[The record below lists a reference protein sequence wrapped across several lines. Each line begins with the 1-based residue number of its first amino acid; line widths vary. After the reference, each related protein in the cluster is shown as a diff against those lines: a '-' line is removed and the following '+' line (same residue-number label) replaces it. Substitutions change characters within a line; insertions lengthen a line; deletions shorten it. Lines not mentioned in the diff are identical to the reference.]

1 MVIMRCFIAYVVLF
15 LSVSGGAGWCASDES
30 RPVGSVVTESS
41 QDVRGDAITSL
52 KRQVAVQQQ
61 QIAELQN
68 KVAEILA
75 KLSGKNELAS
85 AAGTALIVGAAPSPV
100 SVPPRPEKLSASTS
114 VPLPGPNV
122 LASPQGQGQYLAMK
136 DEGNLLSKVASA
148 AEKNPLGIKLSG
160 DLVLRSDME
169 SRSGNAVAASLQ
181 NARERY
187 KLRLNFNK
195 ALGDQFDFHAQLGSG
210 TFNNPL
216 SEYTDFTGTTSREPI
231 FLNEFSAGYHPNQ
244 FLEIR
249 GGRLEEVFTDDS
261 RFEFDDEVRFNGM
274 QEVAKVP
281 TSANFAGITRFEVRA
296 GQYIFT
302 NPNISVLPS
311 AAACMGSAALTGN
324 CLYLAAGYKP
334 GGRVGDADLFHQG
347 FGIYGNLTEGW
358 AHHFFS
364 DFQWYRNA
372 NQLALAST
380 TLGFPLVENGFYG
393 VSLTGPIS
401 GIGTATDQAGYK
413 FWAQGFQIVRLD
425 YQLGHEG
432 WKTRRE
438 NLPVMFDM
446 QGSRNVGTSFA
457 RDAFLVR
464 VSVGEVKKAGQVR
477 LLYSFA
483 YKDANSML
491 SQVTDSKMG
500 TLTGVNIRTHHVR
513 FDLGLTSFLQWQTLL
528 YLQDEIRKDD
538 PARNFYVPLQ
548 AGAATQYRVQSQF
561 LFQF

>member
-1 MVIMRCFIAYVVLF
+1 MRCFIAYGVLLLS
-15 LSVSGGAGWCASDES
+15 LSVRAGLCASDEN
-30 RPVGSVVTESS
+30 RPARSVVTKSF
-41 QDVRGDAITSL
+41 QDVKGNEITSL

-68 KVAEILA
+68 KVSEILA
-75 KLSGKNELAS
+75 KLSGKNEIAS
-85 AAGTALIVGAAPSPV
+85 AAGTALIVEAAPSSVPV
-100 SVPPRPEKLSASTS
+100 PPPPEKVSVTTSVPP
-114 VPLPGPNV
+114 PNPRM
-122 LASPQGQGQYLAMK
+122 LASPQRQEKSPTLQ
-136 DEGNLLSKVASA
+136 DEADLLSKVVNAT
-148 AEKNPLGIKLSG
+148 EKDPLGIKMSG
-160 DLVLRSDME
+160 ELILRSDME
-169 SRSGNAVAASLQ
+169 SRPGNAVAASLQ
-181 NARERY
+181 NVRERY
-187 KLRLNFNK
+187 KLNLNFDR

-216 SEYTDFTGTTSREPI
+216 SEYTDFTGTTSREPV

-249 GGRLEEVFTDDS
+249 GGRMEEVFTDDS
-261 RFEFDDEVRFNGM
+261 RFEFDDEVRFNGL
-274 QEVAKVP
+274 QEVAKAP
-281 TSANFAGITRFEVRA
+281 ASANFAGITRFEIRA

-302 NPNISVLPS
+302 NPNISMLPT
-311 AAACMGSAALTGN
+311 AHGCMGSAALTGN

-358 AHHFFS
+358 SHHFIT
-364 DFQWYRNA
+364 DFQSYRNV
-372 NQLALAST
+372 NQLALAAT

-401 GIGTATDQAGYK
+401 GVGTATDQAGYM
-413 FWAQGFQIVRLD
+413 FWAHGFQIVRLD

-438 NLPVMFDM
+438 NLPVRFDM
-446 QGSRNVGTSFA
+446 QASRNVGTSFA

-464 VSVGEVKKAGQVR
+464 VSVGQVKKAGQIRVV
-477 LLYSFA
+477 YEFA

-491 SQVTDSKMG
+491 SEVTDSKLG

-513 FDLGLTSFLQWQTLL
+513 FDFGLTSFLQWQTLL
-528 YLQDEIRKDD
+528 YFQDEIRKDD
-538 PARNFYVPLQ
+538 PARDFYVPLQ
-548 AGAATQYRVQSQF
+548 AGAATQYRFQSQF
-561 LFQF
+561 LFHF